1 MEASRPASVRST
13 LQTDIGIAAMKTVLA
28 AAALGLAAPGL
39 AAAQCFSVAEDGQQ
53 AMVMEDYVLV
63 EASAEPGLMDA
74 PPLEEGAVGIMCER
88 DTIVPDANDFEVL
101 YHAPL
106 YIRSGEGDELTVLA
120 LGFSDG
126 NYVVQ
131 LPEGTIN
138 EDERAAIIAALEGF
152 NEGEAALQAYQ
163 AEQEAAAEG
172 GDAG

>member
-1 MEASRPASVRST
+1 
-13 LQTDIGIAAMKTVLA
+13 MKTVFT

-39 AAAQCFSVAEDGQQ
+39 AAAQCYSVVEGGEQ
-53 AMVMEDYVLV
+53 AVVMEDYVLV

-74 PPLEEGAVGIMCER
+74 PPLEDGAMGVMCER

-106 YIRSGEGDELTVLA
+106 YIRSGQGEDLTVLA

-152 NEGEAALQAYQ
+152 NEGEAALQAYV
-163 AEQEAAAEG
+163 AEQEAAEG
-172 GDAG
+172 GDAEG